1 MGGKP
6 KNGVIVGG
14 VVEKRTKTFLDL
26 LVKEGI
32 FESRSQAVGYIL
44 NCSASKMLESKLK
57 GKSANKKND
66 NSPGGAS
73 GCQGCF

>member
-6 KNGVIVGG
+6 KNGVIIGG

-32 FESRSQAVGYIL
+32 FKSRSQAVGYIL
-44 NCSASKMLESKLK
+44 NCFASKVLESKLK
-57 GKSANKKND
+57 SKSVNKMND
-66 NSPGGAS
+66 DTSGGD
-73 GCQGCF
+73 F